1 MFDYVIIGAG
11 SAGCVLANRLTEDA
25 GVKVLL
31 LEAGGPDKKQ
41 EIQIPAAF
49 NKLFKS
55 ECDWAYETEPQPRL
69 HNRKIFWPRGKV
81 LGGSSAI
88 NAMIYSRPN
97 RADHD
102 AWRALG
108 LEGWGYDD
116 LLPNYK
122 KSEHNERWSNEYHG
136 QRGELNVADLRCVN
150 PLTHKFVEA
159 AQKTGIAFTEDFNG
173 ARPEGVGYF
182 QVTQKGGKRHSA
194 AAAFLKPALSRPN
207 LTVKTGAH
215 VTRLLFEKN
224 KAVGVEFIQVDKTE
238 QARVNRE
245 VILSGGAIN
254 SPQTLMLS
262 GIGPAIHLREMGI
275 PVVADLPGVGRNLQ
289 DHALIGV
296 EYQCNHPI
304 SLYKADNL
312 KNILNYLVF
321 KNGPLTSNVGE
332 AGAFIHTGVKTAS
345 GLNAP
350 DIELIFAP
358 TFYME
363 SGFKNPELHGF
374 AVGVVPQHPE
384 SRGEVRLRSSDPFA
398 APVIQP
404 NYFAAESDLAS
415 TVEGVKAAR
424 EVFGQSPFD
433 QVRGKE
439 WWPGDHARTDEGIAE
454 HILQTSET
462 LYHPVGTCK
471 MGPQEGDAMAVVD
484 AQLCVRGVE
493 GLRVV
498 DASVIPLQTTGHTNA
513 PVMAIAEK
521 VADLIKASG

>member
-11 SAGCVLANRLTEDA
+11 SAGCVLANRLTEDRD
-25 GVKVLL
+25 VNVLL

-55 ECDWAYETEPQPRL
+55 ECDWAYETEPQPHL

-81 LGGSSAI
+81 LGGSSSI
-88 NAMIYSRPN
+88 NAMIYSRAN

-102 AWRALG
+102 RWSELG
-108 LEGWGYDD
+108 IEGWGYDD
-116 LLPNYK
+116 ILPFYK
-122 KSEHNERWSNEYHG
+122 KSEHNERWSNQYHRQG
-136 QRGELNVADLRCVN
+136 GEWNIADLRCVN

-159 AQKTGIAFTEDFNG
+159 AQQSGIPLTEDFNG
-173 ARPEGVGYF
+173 AEQEGAGYF
-182 QVTQKGGKRHSA
+182 QVTQKNGKRHNA
-194 AAAFLKPALSRPN
+194 AAAFLTPVLSRPN
-207 LTVKTGAH
+207 LAVKTGAH
-215 VTRLLFEKN
+215 VTRILFEKGR
-224 KAVGVEFIQVDKTE
+224 AVGVEFIQNGKTE
-238 QARVNRE
+238 QVRVNRE
-245 VILSGGAIN
+245 VLLSGGAIN

-262 GIGPAIHLREMGI
+262 GVGPANHLRETNI
-275 PVVADLPGVGRNLQ
+275 PVAVDLPGVGQNLQ

-296 EYQCNHPI
+296 ECQCKEPV

-321 KNGPLTSNVGE
+321 KKGPLTSNIAE
-332 AGAFIHTGVKTAS
+332 AGAFIKTSAAIKTRAE
-345 GLNAP
+345 LAVP

-374 AVGVVPQHPE
+374 AIGVVPQHPE
-384 SRGEVRLRSSDPFA
+384 SRGALHLRSNDPFA
-398 APVIQP
+398 APMIQP
-404 NYFAAESDLAS
+404 NYFAAESDMAS

-424 EVFGQSPFD
+424 EIFGQKMFASF
-433 QVRGKE
+433 RGRE
-439 WWPGDHARTDEGIAE
+439 WWPGDQATTDEAIAE
-454 HILQTSET
+454 HVRQTSET

-471 MGPQEGDAMAVVD
+471 MGKDSLAVVD
-484 AQLCVRGVE
+484 EHLRVHGVE

-498 DASVIPLQTTGHTNA
+498 DASVFPLQITGHTNA
-513 PVMAIAEK
+513 LTIAIAEK
-521 VADLIKASG
+521 AADLIRAGS